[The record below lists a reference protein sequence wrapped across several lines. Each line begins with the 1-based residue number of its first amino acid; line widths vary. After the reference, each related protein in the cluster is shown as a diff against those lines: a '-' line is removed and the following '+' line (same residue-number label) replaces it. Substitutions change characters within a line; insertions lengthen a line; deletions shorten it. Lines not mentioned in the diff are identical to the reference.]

1 MAAVHGQILLETE
14 RACAAS
20 FLYSPYCLLGGGP
33 VCLYWQLWGFLRS
46 LAPKLPPVFL
56 PSTQTHNLRGRR
68 ASSHVSSGL
77 RAYLSG
83 PRHTLSN
90 RNSRQTSNITS
101 DFLVN
106 KFSSEILN
114 VKLIVIIYLSHYIW
128 TVFKLSRLCVCVC
141 VYKIFAVMYIFI
153 LKPHFSLHQLHFNGL
168 VATWGSEMVLESIAR
183 DHQPQTFQSWEL
195 LIIIAI
201 RANLYWVL
209 AEYQR
214 PW

>member
-1 MAAVHGQILLETE
+1 MENLQPHQLHENAENFYWGWQQAISLMFQHTFFLWNSEKLTWELQ
-14 RACAAS
+14 CWYYS
-20 FLYSPYCLLGGGP
+20 FFKRDWLVSH
-33 VCLYWQLWGFLRS
+33 WG
-46 LAPKLPPVFL
+46 
-56 PSTQTHNLRGRR
+56 
-68 ASSHVSSGL
+68 SGS
-77 RAYLSG
+77 Y
-83 PRHTLSN
+83 
-90 RNSRQTSNITS
+90 Q
-101 DFLVN
+101 D
-106 KFSSEILN
+106 
-114 VKLIVIIYLSHYIW
+114 
-128 TVFKLSRLCVCVC
+128 CVCVC

-201 RANLYWVL
+201 RANLYWAL

>member
-20 FLYSPYCLLGGGP
+20 FLCSPYCLLGGGH

-46 LAPKLPPVFL
+46 LSPKLPPVFL
-56 PSTQTHNLRGRR
+56 PSTQTHNLRGHR
-68 ASSHVSSGL
+68 ASSRVSSGL

-106 KFSSEILN
+106 TFSSEILN
-114 VKLIVIIYLSHYIW
+114 VKLILIIYLSHYIW
-128 TVFKLSRLCVCVC
+128 TVFKLSKLCVCVCVC
-141 VYKIFAVMYIFI
+141 VYKIFAVMYIFT

-168 VATWGSEMVLESIAR
+168 VATWGSEMVLESIVR

-195 LIIIAI
+195 LMRAI
-201 RANLYWVL
+201 NNNSYKS
-209 AEYQR
+209 
-214 PW
+214 